1 MKRRTPLWST
11 LLALLLTAGCAST
24 GSRAGDAAA
33 NEAAELKE
41 RIVELQRRAAMNEV
55 EMARMRQQ
63 IADLESGK
71 GGAASSPTSPPRT
84 TPAVKPP
91 AAVAPRPDPA
101 PRRAEVVPAE
111 PIEEVDI
118 EIPEQGIKP
127 PPKTPTLAS
136 RLATA
141 PPSTPPAATVR
152 PAPAP
157 AVPLAS
163 QPPAPAQPT
172 PTLTPAPMAP
182 GGDDPS
188 SPAAIQALY
197 DRGYTLYHQGHFV
210 DSETSFQRYLQASPN
225 SELSDNAQYWIGECR
240 YSRGDL
246 KGALAAFRE
255 TVQRF
260 PQGNKV
266 PDALLKA
273 GQSLEGT
280 GDREGARQSY
290 QEILKRFSGTAAAA
304 VAEERLAK
312 LR

>member
-1 MKRRTPLWST
+1 MKRRTPLGST
-11 LLALLLTAGCAST
+11 LLALLLAAGCAST

-33 NEAAELKE
+33 KEAAELKE

-63 IADLESGK
+63 IADLEAGK
-71 GGAASSPTSPPRT
+71 GGAPRPSPP
-84 TPAVKPP
+84 PKPP
-91 AAVAPRPDPA
+91 AAAAVRPDPA

-118 EIPEQGIKP
+118 EIPEQGTKP

-136 RLATA
+136 RLATV
-141 PPSTPPAATVR
+141 PPSTPPAATTR
-152 PAPAP
+152 PAPSSTPPP
-157 AVPLAS
+157 ASP
-163 QPPAPAQPT
+163 PPAPAQPT
-172 PTLTPAPMAP
+172 QTIAPAPATPA
-182 GGDDPS
+182 GDDPS

-210 DSETSFQRYLQASPN
+210 DAETSFQRYLQASPN